1 MATSSHPNADRIPS
15 VSQKRKTSM
24 HDGEGRIVKHRAS
37 KACKSCRTRKVRCD
51 VSAKGS
57 RCTNCELDDLEC
69 VVLPS
74 RRGQSHRTSRRDPA
88 ATTKLPPT
96 RALVGKRTSK
106 TGRINPIGAFDARR
120 ASPMAED
127 RSQVPAVVT
136 FDEEGDN
143 EQEPHVPASATD
155 HASAETF
162 EPPLTPETGMNPP
175 PQQHSPASTWSLP
188 SFLAPIPAHLLPE
201 DLEFLRRKGALAIPE
216 PDLRIEILRA
226 YLFSVHPFM
235 PMLDVRSVAGAV
247 LAEDGQVSLL
257 LFQAVM
263 FAGLHSLQHT
273 VVERLGFQSPKQ
285 AREVFFDR
293 VRLLYDFNVETD
305 NAAILQSLIL
315 MSSWYSK
322 QSPWNERRHTWHWTG
337 LAYDLARTMGL
348 HREPSRRFGSDHTR
362 RFRRRLWWSLYIR
375 DRMIAL
381 GTRRPMRITDD
392 EFDVSM
398 LALDDFE
405 LDAMDSSAQVATILP
420 STEESTCTALM
431 CIELV
436 KLCVCVGRVVSSQYT
451 TLGDRAGAPRSMM
464 IMPRRDERGTTQLES
479 CEKEL
484 QEWIKMLASN
494 TRRSDDSIAW
504 KDPRSCSE
512 VHWAQLNITYLTVV
526 NVLHRAQA
534 LQPDSGHRGQP
545 SSKSKV
551 KDAARGITR
560 MGQDMLR
567 QDQVRF
573 LGLIGVTA
581 LLAACLT
588 HMLDIGS
595 GDEDVR
601 DASTFRLYQSLQVLE
616 ALREIY
622 ASADSAVTFLSSV
635 TRKAGITL
643 PFHPTASTPA
653 PGVTTKSSD
662 SPSGVVKTR
671 FHQAPLNTHVSFPGV
686 PFDTSSEHWQKQS
699 WADPPNNVTSTM
711 NVSGLEALCGW
722 RGQSANVE
730 GLPHSSGMFESKN
743 FVGRSSP
750 RPDTST
756 RSLSTSAVRPSQG
769 MPQNSGSGFSGFSDA
784 VPDNA
789 SLSWNNGLDSGV
801 DLGPMSFNYD
811 FFSDAFGFLDSDMQW
826 M

>member
-1 MATSSHPNADRIPS
+1 MANAFHPNADTVPGAS
-15 VSQKRKTSM
+15 LKRKTSM

-57 RCTNCELDDLEC
+57 RCTNCELDELEC

-74 RRGQSHRTSRRDPA
+74 RRGQSHKTSRRDPTA
-88 ATTKLPPT
+88 ATKLPPI
-96 RALVGKRTSK
+96 RALVDSAGSK
-106 TGRINPIGAFDARR
+106 ADRIRPIGAYDARR
-120 ASPMAED
+120 SSPMPED

-143 EQEPHVPASATD
+143 EQEPHVAASATD

-162 EPPLTPETGMNPP
+162 EPLLTPETGTNPAA
-175 PQQHSPASTWSLP
+175 QQNSPASTWSLP
-188 SFLAPIPAHLLPE
+188 SFLAPIPAYLLPE
-201 DLEFLRRKGALAIPE
+201 DLEFLKRKGAFTIPD

-235 PMLDVRSVAGAV
+235 PMLDVRAVAGAL
-247 LAEDGQVSLL
+247 LAEEGQVSLL
-257 LFQAVM
+257 LFQAIM

-273 VVERLGFQSPKQ
+273 VVEQLGFQSPKQ

-293 VRLLYDFNVETD
+293 VRLLHDFNVETD

-322 QSPWNERRHTWHWTG
+322 QSRWNERRHTWHWTG

-348 HREPSRRFGSDHTR
+348 HREPSGRFSSDHTR

-381 GTRRPMRITDD
+381 GTRRPMRISDE

-405 LDAMDSSAQVATILP
+405 LDLMDSSSGVATMLP

-431 CIELV
+431 CIELA

-451 TLGDRAGAPRSMM
+451 TLGDRAGAPHSMM
-464 IMPRRDERGTTQLES
+464 IMPRQDERGISQLES
-479 CEKEL
+479 CEREL
-484 QEWIKMLASN
+484 QEWIKTLASN
-494 TRRSDDSIAW
+494 IRRGDDSISR

-534 LQPDSGHRGQP
+534 LQPDSGHRDPP
-545 SSKSKV
+545 SSKSRV

-616 ALREIY
+616 VLREIY

-635 TRKAGITL
+635 TRKAGINL
-643 PFHPTASTPA
+643 PFHPTSSTPA
-653 PGVTTKSSD
+653 PGAAARSSD
-662 SPSGVVKTR
+662 SPSNVVKAWS
-671 FHQAPLNTHVSFPGV
+671 HHAPQNTHVSFPGA
-686 PFDTSSEHWQKQS
+686 PFDTSSEQWQSQS
-699 WADPPNNVTSTM
+699 WPDSQQSLTSTKTTS
-711 NVSGLEALCGW
+711 VSGAPSGW
-722 RGQSANVE
+722 RGQSNSME
-730 GLPHSSGMFESKN
+730 SLTHSSASFETQN
-743 FVGRSSP
+743 FLERSSQP
-750 RPDTST
+750 QGSGA
-756 RSLSTSAVRPSQG
+756 RSLSMSAVRSSQG
-769 MPQNSGSGFSGFSDA
+769 MPQNPTSAFNGYSNA
-784 VPDNA
+784 APDNA
-789 SLSWNNGLDSGV
+789 SLSWSNGLDSGV

-811 FFSDAFGFLDSDMQW
+811 FFSDAFGFMDSDMQW